1 MNFCGESRWRKESR
15 EIIARLLEDCKACG
29 YDEATIKKALHDAY
43 PFGERKYHPY
53 KIWLDEI
60 KRQRGKKWPI
70 GHKVKWQN
78 EQAAKH
84 EDQMKFEEWESLYG
98 RRA

>member
-53 KIWLDEI
+53 KIWLSEI
-60 KRQRGKKWPI
+60 QRQRGTKKGI
-70 GHKVKWQN
+70 GKT
-78 EQAAKH
+78 AANKL
-84 EDQMKFEEWESLYG
+84 DEWEKLYRKQETTCLSLPI
-98 RRA
+98 